1 MAREGSKMHV
11 PQIQETIRSELS
23 YATVVTIAHR
33 LKTIVD
39 YDRVLVLG
47 EGRILEFEAPR
58 ILLSQQDSVFGELCR
73 KSADWPVLKAMIEE
87 HSAKA

>member
-1 MAREGSKMHV
+1 MHV
-11 PQIQETIRSELS
+11 PQIQETIRNELS

-47 EGRILEFEAPR
+47 EGTILEFEAPQ
-58 ILLSQQDSVFGELCR
+58 ILLSQQDSIFGELCR
-73 KSADWPVLKAMIEE
+73 KSADWPVLKAMVEE
-87 HSAKA
+87 HSGESMTGVAEG